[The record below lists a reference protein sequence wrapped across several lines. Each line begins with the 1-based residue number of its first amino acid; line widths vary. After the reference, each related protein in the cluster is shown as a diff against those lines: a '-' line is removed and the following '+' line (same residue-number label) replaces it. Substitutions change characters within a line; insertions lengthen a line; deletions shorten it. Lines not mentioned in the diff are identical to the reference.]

1 MNAVIYARY
10 SSHSQREESIEGQL
24 RVCYEYAQREGL
36 TVVGEYV
43 DRALTGRSDDRPDFQ
58 RMIKDSGK
66 RVFDRVI
73 VYKLDRFARNRYD
86 SAIYKYKLKQNGVKV
101 LSAMENIGDN
111 PESVILEAVLE
122 ASAEY
127 YSLELSQKIKRGRH
141 DSATK
146 GQFVGGSIPTGYKSI
161 DKQLVLDEQKAP
173 IIAYAFEQYANGV
186 PKKEIITELNAR
198 GLRNKNGKPYGIS
211 AFQKALRNEK
221 YIGVL
226 RQGDVVVEDGCPAL
240 VDKDIFEKVQARLD
254 ANRKTGAKN
263 KAKVEYLLS
272 GKLFCGPCGAAMV
285 GVSGRGRHGSEH
297 YYYSCGERRRTKT
310 CKKAHE
316 KKGFLEW
323 YIVEQ
328 TVEYV
333 LTPSRIEYI
342 AESVVA
348 QYDNEFNDTRIV
360 ELEKRIAKIDR
371 DMEKAVDA
379 SLEAPTKA
387 ARAKFFD
394 RMEQLELQKTDLEID
409 LSKLRIANRIRFTV
423 EDIKS
428 WLKLFCRGDPMDEG
442 FRKRIIDVFVNSVYL
457 YDDRMVVFYNI
468 KGGKQISYFE
478 MQQVTEDIELPEDS
492 GIERGSYSESYAPPH
507 GYCTNTF
514 TAS

>member
-1 MNAVIYARY
+1 MDAVIYARF

-24 RVCYEYAQREGL
+24 RVCYEYAKREGL
-36 TVVGEYV
+36 TIVGEYI
-43 DRALTGRSDDRPDFQ
+43 DRALSGRSDDRPDFQ

-66 RVFDRVI
+66 RVFERVI
-73 VYKLDRFARNRYD
+73 VYRLDRFARNRYD
-86 SAIYKYKLKQNGVKV
+86 SAIYKYKLKQNGVRV

-141 DSATK
+141 ESASK
-146 GQFVGGSIPTGYKSI
+146 GQFVGGGIPTGYKSI
-161 DKQLVLDEQKAP
+161 GKQLVLDEQKAP
-173 IIAYAFEQYANGV
+173 IMRYAFEQYANGV
-186 PKKEIITELNAR
+186 PKKDIIAELNAR
-198 GLRNKNGKPYGIS
+198 GLRNSNGKPYGAS
-211 AFQKALRNEK
+211 AFQKALRSEK

-226 RQGDVVVEDGCPAL
+226 RQGDVVIEGGCPAL
-240 VDKDIFEKVQARLD
+240 IDKDTFDKVQERLD
-254 ANRKTGAKN
+254 MNRHTGAKN
-263 KAKVEYLLS
+263 KAKVDYLLS
-272 GKLFCGPCGAAMV
+272 GKLFCGPCGAVMV
-285 GVSGRGRHGSEH
+285 GVSGRGRHGGEH
-297 YYYSCGERRRTKT
+297 HYYSCGERRRNKT

-316 KKGFLEW
+316 KKGFVEW

-333 LTPSRIEYI
+333 LTPSRIDYI

-348 QYDNEFNDTRIV
+348 QYDNEFNDTRISD
-360 ELEKRIAKIDR
+360 LEKRIAKIDR
-371 DMEKAVDA
+371 DIDKAVDA

-409 LSKLRIANRIRFTV
+409 LSKLRIANGIRFTV
-423 EDIKS
+423 DDIKK
-428 WLKLFCRGDPMDEG
+428 WLRNFCHGDPMDED

-468 KGGKQISYFE
+468 KGGKQINYFE
-478 MQQVTEDIELPEDS
+478 MQQATEDVDLPDDS
-492 GIERGSYSESYAPPH
+492 GVERGSYSDDLAPP
-507 GYCTNTF
+507 
-514 TAS
+514 S